1 MRPLIA
7 LPLLLIAG
15 PVALS
20 AQVASTPF
28 CYHARP
34 KPACSAFAFTSFG
47 PYLLL
52 GGDRYAGTPLR
63 EVADWG
69 VMVNAGTK
77 DAIGGSVFASLDRDG
92 FTLGPAAHYRRWL
105 SASASVE
112 VAVGTPLV
120 TSTGSD
126 LRPGSVFG
134 LAKWSPSDWFSVAAR
149 PELVRWTTVTGCG
162 PTGCATAS
170 RTRGRISVGMEVGRV
185 PGAAL
190 TAIGGAVGFF
200 LAALAAAVD

>member
-1 MRPLIA
+1 MR
-7 LPLLLIAG
+7 LLTAFRLLSLAG

-20 AQVASTPF
+20 AQASTSPL

-47 PYLLL
+47 PYLML
-52 GGDRYAGTPLR
+52 GGGRNAGTPLR

-77 DAIGGSVFASLDRDG
+77 DAVGGAVFASLDRDG
-92 FTLGPAAHYRRWL
+92 FALGPAAHYRRWL

-120 TSTGSD
+120 TSTGDD

-134 LAKWSPSDWFSVAAR
+134 LVKWSPNDWFSLAAR
-149 PELVRWTTVTGCG
+149 PELVRWTPVTGCG
-162 PTGCATAS
+162 PTGCVTAR
-170 RTRGRISVGMEVGRV
+170 RTRGRLSVGMEAGRL
-185 PGAAL
+185 PGAVL
-190 TAIGGAVGFF
+190 TAVGAAAGLF
-200 LAALAAAVD
+200 LAAVVAAVD

>member
-1 MRPLIA
+1 MRAVTA
-7 LPLLLIAG
+7 LSLLLVVS
-15 PVALS
+15 PEALS
-20 AQVASTPF
+20 SQATTSPL

-47 PYLLL
+47 PYLML

-77 DAIGGSVFASLDRDG
+77 DAVGGSVFASLDRDG
-92 FTLGPAAHYRRWL
+92 FALGPAAHYRRWL

-120 TSTGSD
+120 TSTGND
-126 LRPGSVFG
+126 LQPGSLFG
-134 LAKWSPSDWFSVAAR
+134 LVKWSPNDWFSVATR

-162 PTGCATAS
+162 PTACATAS
-170 RTRGRISVGMEVGRV
+170 RTRGRLSVGMEVGRV
-185 PGAAL
+185 PGAVL
-190 TAIGGAVGFF
+190 TAVGGAAGFF
-200 LAALAAAVD
+200 LAALAASVD